1 MRKLVLSLVTM
12 LSLGANAQSFNVKG
26 GFNVSTLSNT
36 DAKVRV
42 GVNLGVSYEVPI
54 TDKFSIQPELLFN
67 MKGYG
72 VHEVESKHLENQYRI
87 DYRFGGLRTEQ
98 VWVTRKATEPGRT
111 MLYLSL
117 PVVAKYE
124 FVKNFKGEA
133 GLEPSLL
140 LGKSDASEKS
150 FDLGLVFGA
159 GYNINEK
166 FSVGV
171 RYTLGL
177 VGVYDLGEFDKMEG
191 IKNPK
196 NRNFSIGVSYKLK

>member
-12 LSLGANAQSFNVKG
+12 LSLGANAQLVSVKG
-26 GFNVSTLSNT
+26 GLNVSTLSNT
-36 DAKVRV
+36 NARARV
-42 GVNLGVSYEVPI
+42 GANLGVSYELSI
-54 TDKFSIQPELLFN
+54 TDKFSIQPELLLN
-67 MKGYG
+67 MKGHGAEEIERKQLVDEY
-72 VHEVESKHLENQYRI
+72 SI
-87 DYRFGGLRTEQ
+87 DYRFGGLRRVQ
-98 VWVTRKATEPGRT
+98 VWKPYRATEPGRT

-124 FVKNFKGEA
+124 FVKNFKGEV

-140 LGKSDASEKS
+140 LGKSNTSEKS

-177 VGVYDLGEFDKMEG
+177 VGVYDFGEYGKMAG
-191 IKNPK
+191 VKNPK

>member
-26 GFNVSTLSNT
+26 GLNVSTLSNT
-36 DAKVRV
+36 KARARV
-42 GVNLGVSYEVPI
+42 GVNLGVSYEAPI
-54 TDKFSIQPELLFN
+54 TDKFSIQPELLLN

-72 VHEVESKHLENQYRI
+72 AYEVEQQYLEDQYRI
-87 DYRFGGLRTEQ
+87 DYQYGGLRTEQ
-98 VWVTRKATEPGRT
+98 VWVTRKATETGHS
-111 MLYLSL
+111 MFYLSL

-177 VGVYDLGEFDKMEG
+177 IGVYDLGMFGRMAD

>member
-1 MRKLVLSLVTM
+1 MRKLVLSLVGL
-12 LSLGANAQSFNVKG
+12 LSLSANAQSFNVKG
-26 GFNVSTLSNT
+26 GLNVSTLSNT
-36 DAKVRV
+36 GARARV
-42 GVNLGVSYEVPI
+42 GVNLGISYEAPI

-72 VHEVESKHLENQYRI
+72 AYEVESKHLENLYRI
-87 DYRFGGLRTEQ
+87 DYRYGGLRTEQ
-98 VWVTRKATEPGRT
+98 VWVTRKAMEPGQS
-111 MLYLSL
+111 MFYLSL

-140 LGKSDASEKS
+140 LNKSDASEKS

-166 FSVGV
+166 FSIGA

-177 VGVYDLGEFDKMEG
+177 IGVYDLGELGRMAG

>member
-26 GFNVSTLSNT
+26 GLNVSNVSNT
-36 DAKVRV
+36 GARARV
-42 GVNLGVSYEVPI
+42 GVNLGISYEAPI

-72 VHEVESKHLENQYRI
+72 AYEVEQKHLEDQYRI
-87 DYRFGGLRTEQ
+87 DYRYGGLRTEQ
-98 VWVTRKATEPGRT
+98 VWVTNKAMEPGRT
-111 MLYLSL
+111 MFYLSL

-177 VGVYDLGEFDKMEG
+177 VGVYDLGEFGKMEG